1 MYTGKGQLKL
11 TIMDLAAVLTQ
22 SLLVAGVSDAELV
35 VQIILSNGVDINT
48 LLEEIILSDEG
59 LQKLGIDPA
68 TETST
73 IFRDYLL
80 QSLAELHQNNQ
91 NHTQTDGP
99 IVGAAPL
106 PLPPPIQNNDHG
118 SGAEDE
124 EASTVGE
131 ETSSTTSTSNNIQY
145 NDHDNNDEK
154 APSTTSASN
163 IGWTVVTHKSKHK
176 SDQYHGGTVVLP
188 QAIFSTGSVSWD
200 ILPHSSPTT
209 IPTPTPNDTALAP
222 TSTTNHIPHLEFLA
236 SMFDFSLEVVTDV
249 YFQSNRNIEQ
259 SMQRFFEMLSQNEP
273 SPPPLQSP
281 SQQQQP
287 VKEYYNHSHWQ
298 DEMQINP
305 NAVLTPTIQLCNLFP
320 DASTAEIKVALAR
333 FSNDLELAAAHLIKT
348 DDMRKEEK
356 IKRNNRKMR
365 RNGKHHQQRHHQ
377 QQQRWQQQQQQQ
389 PVSNIKV
396 VMSMKKENVISAVD
410 AANGKGTRTG
420 ISQGYSDE
428 ELEAASHETESV
440 EYLHRQMENCFRRA
454 ANLWSKGQTAHAAI
468 CSDEGRTFRK
478 RRKLARLRDSQFIF
492 NQNNNK
498 NAQNSSVHHSFQEH
512 KTSCKVDLHGLHQS
526 EAIKRVQMAIA
537 SFQQS
542 EKSSNGTPKKSN
554 KIGYID
560 FVTGRGIHSLKQKS
574 RLMPAVQKW
583 LKQKHV
589 PHQVYKS
596 KGYVRVTVKM

>member
-1 MYTGKGQLKL
+1 MYTGSDVVPQSAKVVQVI
-11 TIMDLAAVLTQ
+11 TTMDLAAVLTQ

-59 LQKLGIDPA
+59 LQKLGIAPA

-73 IFRDYLL
+73 IFRDYLI

-91 NHTQTDGP
+91 NNPQTNCP
-99 IVGAAPL
+99 TVAAAPL
-106 PLPPPIQNNDHG
+106 PLPPPTQNNDHDND
-118 SGAEDE
+118 DE
-124 EASTVGE
+124 EEAT
-131 ETSSTTSTSNNIQY
+131 STTSTTNNKTTTNESNNM
-145 NDHDNNDEK
+145 
-154 APSTTSASN
+154 
-163 IGWTVVTHKSKHK
+163 GWTVVTHNSKQK
-176 SDQYHGGTVVLP
+176 PNQYHGGTVTLP
-188 QAIFSTGSVSWD
+188 QANFSTGSVSWD
-200 ILPHSSPTT
+200 TLPHSSPTT
-209 IPTPTPNDTALAP
+209 IPPPTPTPAPNDTVLAP

-273 SPPPLQSP
+273 PPPPPLQSP

-287 VKEYYNHSHWQ
+287 AKEYYNHSHWQ

-356 IKRNNRKMR
+356 RKRNDRKMR
-365 RNGKHHQQRHHQ
+365 RNGKQHQQHHHRQ
-377 QQQRWQQQQQQQ
+377 HHWHQQQQ

-428 ELEAASHETESV
+428 ELEAASYETESV
-440 EYLHRQMENCFRRA
+440 LFLHRQMEKSFRRA
-454 ANLWSKGQTAHAAI
+454 ANLWSKGQTAHASI

-492 NQNNNK
+492 HQNNNN

-542 EKSSNGTPKKSN
+542 EKSSNGTPKKSHT
-554 KIGYID
+554 IGYID

-583 LKQKHV
+583 LEQKRV